1 MPQLGSDRNPLI
13 MKNPKKGNRK
23 LVQAGG
29 NKRTAEERQRYKD
42 NWEVIFGNKKK

>member
-1 MPQLGSDRNPLI
+1 MPQLGSERSPLI

-29 NKRTAEERQRYKD
+29 KRTAEERQKYKD
-42 NWEVIFGNKKK
+42 NWEVIFGKKNK

>member
-1 MPQLGSDRNPLI
+1 MPQLGSERSPLI

-29 NKRTAEERQRYKD
+29 KRTAEERQRYKD
-42 NWEVIFGNKKK
+42 NWEDIIGKKNK